1 MSKRKGGQ
9 QSTYTEWAGET
20 ICAGLAEGHSL
31 LSICEAMGISYEAA
45 KRWETD
51 VPEHATN
58 STRARAIGCHAL
70 AEQCL
75 AIADDSERDFAP
87 VVGFDADDDSAPKA
101 FNSEH
106 VQRSKLRI
114 ETRMRLI
121 GKWLPKVYGDRTT
134 VAGDPDAPL
143 VQQLTDEQLAAR
155 IAALQARL
163 NGKP

>member
-9 QSTYTEWAGET
+9 PSTYTAWAGET
-20 ICAGLAEGHSL
+20 ICAGLAEGNSL

-45 KRWETD
+45 KRWESD

-75 AIADDSERDFAP
+75 AIADDAERDFVP
-87 VVGFDADDDSAPKA
+87 VAGFDDEGGKAPKF

-134 VAGDPDAPL
+134 LAGDPEAPL
-143 VQQLTDEQLAAR
+143 YAQMSDEQLAAK
-155 IAALQARL
+155 IAALQAKV
-163 NGKP
+163 NGKA